1 MSISVPTVC
10 LVLFTL
16 LCTLSGRAQKFYQC
30 EENETPDLKVWA
42 AEKPK
47 GADFNAYFVYDAS
60 ELKGI
65 GTVLQVPTREE
76 ADFSLQ
82 FVDNKK
88 EADFSLW
95 IVESAEEAGWK
106 NKNKEHLFDK
116 FLNKQ

>member
-1 MSISVPTVC
+1 MLLSSHYFI
-10 LVLFTL
+10 LLFFML

-30 EENETPDLKVWA
+30 EENETPDLNVWA

-47 GADFNAYFVYDAS
+47 GADFNAYFVYDVS

-76 ADFSLQ
+76 ADFSLK
-82 FVDNKK
+82 FVDDKK

-95 IVESAEEAGWK
+95 IVESPAEAGWK
-106 NKNKEHLFDK
+106 NKSKEHLFDK
-116 FLNKQ
+116 FLSKQ

>member
-1 MSISVPTVC
+1 MFISIPTVC
-10 LVLFTL
+10 SVLFTL
-16 LCTLSGRAQKFYQC
+16 
-30 EENETPDLKVWA
+30 PDLKVWA

-82 FVDNKK
+82 FVDN
-88 EADFSLW
+88 
-95 IVESAEEAGWK
+95 
-106 NKNKEHLFDK
+106 
-116 FLNKQ
+116 

>member
-1 MSISVPTVC
+1 MPISIPSVC
-10 LVLFTL
+10 IVLFTL
-16 LCTLSGRAQKFYQC
+16 LCTLSVRAQKFYQC
-30 EENETPDLKVWA
+30 EEDETPDLKVWA

-47 GADFNAYFVYDAS
+47 NADFNAYFVYDAS

-76 ADFSLQ
+76 ADFALQ

-106 NKNKEHLFDK
+106 NKKKEHLFDK